1 MKKKEIV
8 IGEKY
13 IAKVS
18 SKTSV
23 VRIMAESRYGGWD
36 AVNLA
41 TGRAIRIRTA
51 ARLSPY
57 KGSVHGKDLHDRVC
71 EHNA

>member
-18 SKTSV
+18 GRAV
-23 VRIMAESRYGGWD
+23 VIRIAAESKYGGWE
-36 AVNLA
+36 AVNLT
-41 TGRAIRIRTA
+41 TGRAIRIKTA
-51 ARLSPY
+51 ARLTPY
-57 KGSVHGKDLHDRVC
+57 RGTVYDKDLHDRIR
-71 EHNA
+71 EHNT